1 MEKAPLA
8 RKRTKMIRISE
19 SICDYLFLED
29 IFAIF
34 PEMKVLNGRYA
45 TWKLF
50 ITSLREKTKYPK
62 KLKKWIHPNLIFM
75 LLAASIPVENAACR
89 L

>member
-1 MEKAPLA
+1 
-8 RKRTKMIRISE
+8 
-19 SICDYLFLED
+19 
-29 IFAIF
+29 
-34 PEMKVLNGRYA
+34 MKVLNGRYA